1 MVSKINTYRIDA
13 VMSPNSGIKHFLM
26 NFQDKMANDCR
37 THNSAKSKKINK
49 LVDMSYDMGA
59 MISDGDA
66 VFLEKVI
73 DQEKNLELK
82 EALKELDEFLCE

>member
-1 MVSKINTYRIDA
+1 
-13 VMSPNSGIKHFLM
+13 
-26 NFQDKMANDCR
+26 
-37 THNSAKSKKINK
+37 
-49 LVDMSYDMGA
+49 MSYDMGA

-82 EALKELDEFLCE
+82 EALQELDEFLCE